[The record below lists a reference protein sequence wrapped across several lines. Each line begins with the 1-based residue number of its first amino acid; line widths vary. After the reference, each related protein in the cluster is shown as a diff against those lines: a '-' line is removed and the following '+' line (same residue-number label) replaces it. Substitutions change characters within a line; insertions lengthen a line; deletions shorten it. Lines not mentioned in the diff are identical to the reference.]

1 MHGHL
6 PYVRAMGRVLV
17 IVTLV
22 GLAMAAGVARA
33 ETAADPVRLPMQVDT
48 TAAVDRAAVQVV
60 VERGD
65 HLWKMSARHLGQDAS
80 DEEIAPYWVEVID
93 TNLHRLRSGDADL
106 IYPGESIE
114 MPVVSGRP

>member
-1 MHGHL
+1 
-6 PYVRAMGRVLV
+6 MGRVLV

-22 GLAMAAGVARA
+22 GLVMAAGVARA

-48 TAAVDRAAVQVV
+48 TEAADRAGVQVV

-65 HLWKMSARHLGQDAS
+65 HLWKISARHLGPDTP
-80 DEEIAPYWVEVID
+80 DHEIAPYWVEVID
-93 TNLHRLRSGDADL
+93 TNLPRLRSGDADL

-114 MPVVSGRP
+114 MPVVSELP